1 MNFSDMSKEALL
13 DELNR
18 LRNEIQEADMKK
30 AQLGSLVA
38 AQARMQAL
46 LHHASDAVI
55 QVSGVDETIQSL
67 NLVALRVFGYEEMEL
82 LYRPIT
88 ELIPIPPQYSGL
100 LPYLEDIVQ
109 SNADSDSEK
118 RPIVGL
124 TKKGA
129 IVYLQVAVAKASC
142 DDMTLFEDSVVEYVE
157 EGEAETESYLCIIR
171 DVSEERRILHELKL
185 HRDQLNTMV
194 SARTKDLEAE
204 RQKAEKASRAKT
216 EFLANMS
223 HELRTPMHAIL
234 SFAEMGQARI
244 DKVSAE
250 RLSYY
255 FQRIDDSGRRLLGL
269 INDLLDVSKAEA
281 GKMELIYS
289 ETNIVQLVDRV
300 RAEFEGLFL
309 NKALTFTL
317 SVDQACPTCISLDR
331 DKILHVL
338 QNLLSNAVKFSVQ
351 EGDIKVIIQPEER
364 YLKTKAKSQ
373 EKQRQEGISISV
385 SDMGVGIPDA
395 ELSLIFSK
403 FVQSSQ
409 TKDGSGGT
417 GLGLAIVKT
426 YVELHG
432 GYVAAANNPQG
443 GAVFTFWLPCRPL
456 SQP

>member
-1 MNFSDMSKEALL
+1 MNSSDMSKEALL

-18 LRNEIQEADMKK
+18 LRNEIQEAQVKK

-38 AQARMQAL
+38 AQTRMQAL

-55 QVSGVDETIQSL
+55 QVSGVDETIQSV

-82 LYRPIT
+82 LYRPVT
-88 ELIPIPPQYSGL
+88 ELIPTPPQYGGL

-109 SNADSDSEK
+109 SNADSVGEK

-124 TKKGA
+124 TKKGS
-129 IVYLQVAVAKASC
+129 IVYLQVAVAKASRG
-142 DDMTLFEDSVVEYVE
+142 DMTLFEDSVVECVE
-157 EGEAETESYLCIIR
+157 EDETEAESYLCIVR

-185 HRDQLNTMV
+185 HRDQLNAMV
-194 SARTKDLEAE
+194 FARTKDLEAE

-234 SFAEMGQARI
+234 SFAEMGQTRI
-244 DKVSAE
+244 DKVSVE
-250 RLSYY
+250 RLGYY
-255 FQRIDDSGRRLLGL
+255 FQRIDESGHRLLRL

-281 GKMELIYS
+281 GRMELMYS
-289 ETNIVQLVDRV
+289 ETSIVQLVDSV
-300 RAEFEGLFL
+300 RAEFESLFL
-309 NKALTFTL
+309 DKALTFTL
-317 SVDQACPTCISLDR
+317 SVDQACPASISLDR
-331 DKILHVL
+331 QKILHVL
-338 QNLLSNAVKFSVQ
+338 QNLLSNAVKFSAR

-364 YLKTKAKSQ
+364 YLKTNDKSHEEQ
-373 EKQRQEGISISV
+373 KQEGISISV

-409 TKDGSGGT
+409 T
-417 GLGLAIVKT
+417 A
-426 YVELHG
+426 
-432 GYVAAANNPQG
+432 P
-443 GAVFTFWLPCRPL
+443 P
-456 SQP
+456 